1 MELLLII
8 AYGFLMGSEDIKSN
22 YYQYDNQGRP
32 IIPSQ
37 EELEILPAD
46 GGNFWNRLVFEG
58 SPYLLQH
65 AANPVDWYP
74 WGEEA
79 FELAKKQNKP

>member
-1 MELLLII
+1 MDKT
-8 AYGFLMGSEDIKSN
+8 YKYDSN
-22 YYQYDNQGRP
+22 GRV

-37 EELEILPAD
+37 KQLNIIPKD
-46 GGNFWNRLVFEG
+46 GGNMWNRLVFEK

-74 WGEEA
+74 WS
-79 FELAKKQNKP
+79 KKSI